1 MSRRKNKGQSSPGK
15 PEPKIGADGPEKY
28 RFFLSG
34 EEFARLEAA
43 LQKRLEPAFRINP
56 LKVVPQLALEDW
68 QARYAWQ
75 VHPVP
80 FCDTG
85 WWVSHSPAPI
95 SQTIEHRL
103 GLYYIQDAAS
113 MLPVELFD
121 WQAVKK
127 PLILDMAAS
136 PGGKTTHLV
145 SKTGDQGLV
154 MANDSSHSRVT
165 ALRLVLQTWG
175 AASSVV
181 TSFPGEKFG
190 DWFPETFDRV
200 LLDAPCSMHNLRST
214 DSHPVRPIS
223 EKERASLAVR
233 QAHLLAS
240 AFMAVKPGGQVVYST
255 CTLAPDEDE
264 GVLQALLDRFPSGT
278 VTIENVHRRL
288 PVPAPALASDGKVI
302 YDPEVQHAARLWP
315 HLYDTSGFFAAL
327 ITKLDSVGVGSQS
340 SPSRPLEK
348 TGLERQSVRE
358 ENQLGQ
364 QLIDQFGY
372 DLSATLEM
380 LDLSLW
386 KRGGVIFSIANPFL
400 ERFRDF
406 PFEAA
411 GLLLGEQTPQGFQL
425 SHEWVARFSMH
436 FKQGRYCISEE
447 IVPAWL
453 RGEDIHDLP
462 TGGFPAGSLVIVVD
476 SQDRLLGR
484 GKVQT
489 RRLKNLLPRRLG

>member
-1 MSRRKNKGQSSPGK
+1 MSRRKNKGQRSQVK
-15 PEPKIGADGPEKY
+15 PALKTGVDGPEKY
-28 RFFLSG
+28 RSLLS
-34 EEFARLEAA
+34 EDEFTRLEAA
-43 LQKRLEPAFRINP
+43 LQKPLEPALRVNP
-56 LKVVPQLALEDW
+56 LKVDPRQALDDW
-68 QARYAWQ
+68 KERYSWQ
-75 VHPVP
+75 VRNVP
-80 FCDTG
+80 FCDNG
-85 WWVSHSPAPI
+85 WWVSQSSPPV

-103 GLYYIQDAAS
+103 GFYYIQDAAS

-121 WQAVKK
+121 WQPSSR
-127 PLILDMAAS
+127 PLVLDMAAS

-154 MANDSSHSRVT
+154 MANDSSHSRIT

-223 EKERASLAVR
+223 EKERSALAVR

-240 AFMAVKPGGQVVYST
+240 AFVAIKPGGQVVYST
-255 CTLAPDEDE
+255 CTLAPEEDE
-264 GVLQALLDRFPSGT
+264 GVLQALLDRFPGA
-278 VTIENVHRRL
+278 VRIENVHQRL
-288 PVPAPALASDGKVI
+288 SIPAPGLASDGAKSF
-302 YDPEVQHAARLWP
+302 DPQVQHAARLWP

-327 ITKLDSVGVGSQS
+327 ITKLASVDRPVQPP
-340 SPSRPLEK
+340 PSRPLEK
-348 TGLERQSVRE
+348 TGLERITARE
-358 ENQLGQ
+358 ENLLVQ

-372 DLSATLEM
+372 DLTSTLERH
-380 LDLSLW
+380 DLSLW

-400 ERFRDF
+400 DRFRDF

-425 SHEWVARFSMH
+425 SHEWVARFSMY
-436 FKQGRYCISEE
+436 FKQGRYCVPEE
-447 IVPAWL
+447 AIPAWL
-453 RGEDIHDLP
+453 RGEDLHGLP
-462 TGGFPAGSLVIVVD
+462 AGGFPTGRMVVVVD
-476 SQDRLLGR
+476 QQDRLLGR
-484 GKVQT
+484 GKLQAQ
-489 RRLKNLLPRRLG
+489 RLKNLLPRRLV